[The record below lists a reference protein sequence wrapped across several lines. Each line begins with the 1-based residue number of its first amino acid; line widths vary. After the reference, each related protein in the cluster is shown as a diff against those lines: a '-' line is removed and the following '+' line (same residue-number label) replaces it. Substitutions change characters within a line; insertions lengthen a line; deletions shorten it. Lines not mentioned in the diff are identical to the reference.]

1 MAPFSASRHRYVCG
15 NSRCGCRRDNLDFG
29 EQLWCVLR
37 CRAWQD
43 WGQSS
48 TAVLAELGRRV
59 IFSAALRTS
68 NRQRAPAVGAEL
80 PTGFTFRAAFC
91 AAHIRRL
98 LPAQLIEQGFGV
110 LQIGSVE
117 ALREPVVNLPE
128 RCAPFIA
135 TSLARE

>member
-1 MAPFSASRHRYVCG
+1 MAPFSASRTRYGCG

-80 PTGFTFRAAFC
+80 PAGFTFRAAFC

-117 ALREPVVNLPE
+117 AFGEPIVDFGEHGL
-128 RCAPFIA
+128 
-135 TSLARE
+135 SLLAALLFGE